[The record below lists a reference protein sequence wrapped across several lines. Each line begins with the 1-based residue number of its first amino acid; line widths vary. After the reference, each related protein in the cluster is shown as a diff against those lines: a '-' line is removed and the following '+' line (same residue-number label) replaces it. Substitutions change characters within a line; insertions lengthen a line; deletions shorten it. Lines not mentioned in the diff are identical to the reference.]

1 MAGDAITENSGQH
14 GQVISMEQS
23 YVCKVCTKALPSGAY
38 SKSQINKLQHNKIEA
53 VKCISCTDAMSNEC
67 ERKVIPDEPEVVVR
81 EAVPRSEVNTKKSE
95 PSSRAKPKTYDPS
108 LQYIKNPKA
117 APIVKDAMAF
127 AASHGLP
134 YPVRLGPIN
143 GWRTV
148 VKMAVRGVV
157 KRDAKGREFVESA
170 IGLFRP
176 GSHDVASCLDSTAHH
191 PAINRALARIEEAR
205 KQVGLN
211 GYIEGTGHTAAEE
224 GQQGTASFK
233 HNCYLKYVILVL
245 ARQTNTVQLSLVW
258 NTEPTGDENGERILN
273 MFVAKLLGDTGH
285 GETGST
291 HKQSK
296 HSSDSHSGGVPSLF
310 HSIWVNYNPS
320 SRYNNAITGRGE
332 ESWKLLH
339 GAQYTE
345 EIVRTDMKSPPVLRF
360 PPFVF
365 RQANICAFTQI
376 ICNVR
381 HWVKDMAQR
390 RMQVIP
396 VLEASEKSAKRSKKG
411 KSGLGCTESGA
422 ISTDNA
428 ENVPDRSS
436 LRCVELYAGVGTI
449 GLNCL
454 DLLSELNCSDENPHN
469 LACFEAARAAIEPA
483 ALRERA
489 AYRPQAAATVAVSG
503 GLRDYDLVIVDPP
516 RKGLDD
522 EVIAAMLEYREVGV
536 KDCVSLEDMVGG
548 KRRHSEQVSGTEPVP
563 APGVGGGFVRNNER
577 LIYVSC
583 GFPAFKR
590 DAARLL
596 GLAPVSSAVAGKGAN
611 NGSSGGHNRLASV
624 KDSGAGVAANTAGNI
639 RYWKLV
645 HLEGHIL
652 FPGSDH
658 IETLAVFD
666 RL

>member
-1 MAGDAITENSGQH
+1 
-14 GQVISMEQS
+14 
-23 YVCKVCTKALPSGAY
+23 VCKVCTKVLRSGAY

-67 ERKVIPDEPEVVVR
+67 ERKVRPDETEMVAPGALPKQEM
-81 EAVPRSEVNTKKSE
+81 NTKKSE
-95 PSSRAKPKTYDPS
+95 PSSKAKTKTYDPS
-108 LQYIKNPKA
+108 LQYIKNPKG
-117 APIVKDAMAF
+117 APIVKDAIAF

-170 IGLFRP
+170 IGLFKP

-211 GYIEGTGHTAAEE
+211 GYIEGTGHSTAEE
-224 GQQGTASFK
+224 GQRDTASLK
-233 HNCYLKYVILVL
+233 YNCYLKYVILVL
-245 ARQTNTVQLSLVW
+245 ARQTSTVQLSLVW
-258 NTEPTGDENGERILN
+258 NTESTGDENGERILN
-273 MFVAKLLGDTGH
+273 MFVPKLLGNTVH
-285 GETGST
+285 NETGST
-291 HKQSK
+291 NKQTK
-296 HSSDSHSGGVPSLF
+296 PNTDNHSGSAPSLF

-332 ESWKLLH
+332 DSWKLLH
-339 GAQYTE
+339 GAQYAE

-390 RMQVIP
+390 RMQATP
-396 VLEASEKSAKRSKKG
+396 VVEASNNSAKRPKKG
-411 KSGLGCTESGA
+411 KSDPERDNCNAETNN
-422 ISTDNA
+422 NA
-428 ENVPDRSS
+428 ENTTDGPGI
-436 LRCVELYAGVGTI
+436 RCVELYAGVGTI

-483 ALRERA
+483 ALRQRA
-489 AYRPQAAATVAVSG
+489 AYRPQAAATVAASG

-522 EVIAAMLEYREVGV
+522 EVIAAMLEYRELGV
-536 KDCVSLEDMVGG
+536 KDCVSLEDKVGG
-548 KRRHSEQVSGTEPVP
+548 KRLHSEHADGAEAVP
-563 APGVGGGFVRNNER
+563 ANGVGGGSVRNNER

-596 GLAPVSSAVAGKGAN
+596 GLAPVSSAGAGKGGNKGN
-611 NGSSGGHNRLASV
+611 NGGHIRPASRN
-624 KDSGAGVAANTAGNI
+624 DSGARAVANTAGNI
-639 RYWKLV
+639 RHWKLV

-666 RL
+666 RV